1 MAQLNNSFL
10 AVAVLAT
17 STLLVGC
24 NQSLNSIAPT
34 APPAALPSAPAE
46 PVASGQLPPING
58 GQADA
63 TGRNQAARQAAANE
77 QLASAPVTPEINNAA
92 PVSEPTRSTSGSA
105 KITRE
110 GMAGSWQVPT
120 DGADCRIILAFT
132 KWSGGY
138 RAATRRCSSPEIQA
152 INAWDVKDRT
162 VVLVDQS
169 GNEIARLFG
178 ANGGSYQGR
187 TKSGQAISFTR

>member
-1 MAQLNNSFL
+1 MAQFNNSFL
-10 AVAVLAT
+10 AVTVLAV
-17 STLLVGC
+17 SSLLAGC

-34 APPAALPSAPAE
+34 APPSALPSAPAE
-46 PVASGQLPPING
+46 PVASGQLPPINSA
-58 GQADA
+58 QADS
-63 TGRNQAARQAAANE
+63 TGRNQAARQEAAN
-77 QLASAPVTPEINNAA
+77 QQIASAPVTPEINNQA
-92 PVSEPTRSTSGSA
+92 PVNE
-105 KITRE
+105 ITPATTGTTKVSRE

-152 INAWDVKDRT
+152 INEWDVKDRS

-178 ANGGSYQGR
+178 SNGGNYQGR

>member
-1 MAQLNNSFL
+1 MAQLNNPIL
-10 AVAVLAT
+10 TAT
-17 STLLVGC
+17 ILVSSLLLVGC
-24 NQSLNSIAPT
+24 NQSLNSISPT

-58 GQADA
+58 GQVDS
-63 TGRNQAARQAAANE
+63 TGRNQAARQAAAN
-77 QLASAPVTPEINNAA
+77 QQIASAPVTPEIESAS
-92 PVSEPTRSTSGSA
+92 PVSEPTRSTSGST
-105 KITRE
+105 KVSRE

-152 INAWDVKDRT
+152 INAWDVKDRS

>member
-120 DGADCRIILAFT
+120 DGADCRII
-132 KWSGGY
+132 WHS
-138 RAATRRCSSPEIQA
+138 Q
-152 INAWDVKDRT
+152 
-162 VVLVDQS
+162 
-169 GNEIARLFG
+169 
-178 ANGGSYQGR
+178 
-187 TKSGQAISFTR
+187 SGQAVIAQPQEDVPHLKFKPSMHGCQRSYCRSG

>member
-1 MAQLNNSFL
+1 MAQLNNPIF
-10 AVAVLAT
+10 AVALLAT
-17 STLLVGC
+17 ITLLVGC

-46 PVASGQLPPING
+46 PVASGQLPPINSN
-58 GQADA
+58 GQVDA
-63 TGRNQAARQAAANE
+63 TGRNQAARQAAAN
-77 QLASAPVTPEINNAA
+77 QQIASAPVTPEIGNNAT
-92 PVSEPTRSTSGSA
+92 PVSEATLAALPDQQ
-105 KITRE
+105 KYTRE

-152 INAWDVKDRT
+152 INAWDVKDRS
-162 VVLVDQS
+162 VIL
-169 GNEIARLFG
+169 G
-178 ANGGSYQGR
+178 
-187 TKSGQAISFTR
+187 